1 MGQPPATM
9 RKGDIQLLYEYEH
22 WANNR
27 VLQTVSALPLSISRV
42 IWGGSFGSVEGAV
55 P

>member
-27 VLQTVSALPLSISRV
+27 VLQAVSAR
-42 IWGGSFGSVEGAV
+42 
-55 P
+55 

>member
-1 MGQPPATM
+1 M

-22 WANNR
+22 WANNW
-27 VLQTVSALPLSISRV
+27 VLQAVSALPLSISRV
-42 IWGGSFGSVEGAV
+42 IWGGSFGSAEGAV